1 MRYARLAITVL
12 LVAIPSTLVAQL
24 SEDVYRE
31 RIRTAQAT
39 PTTDNLLQAA
49 EAARLL
55 RDYRQA
61 EEFLQQAAQAVQQA
75 QNGLLANQILLELA
89 SGGGVNGAQRALR
102 QARRQRRLAP
112 QAVAGWANG
121 FPVLLV
127 GGELDEMIDRFSPE
141 AEDPRYRCTCYAQWE
156 NDPPQ
161 PDDPDARAD
170 VQAQLARNY
179 ARAGRHEDARRALET
194 AMSMPVSDEAVS
206 GVRRRWAQTYAEL
219 GDVEHAVEHLEYLL
233 SAPTLVTVHT
243 LETRMTWAPIRE
255 EPAFQVLLERHR

>member
-1 MRYARLAITVL
+1 
-12 LVAIPSTLVAQL
+12 
-24 SEDVYRE
+24 
-31 RIRTAQAT
+31 
-39 PTTDNLLQAA
+39 
-49 EAARLL
+49 LL

-102 QARRQRRLAP
+102 QARRLRRLAP

-127 GGELDEMIDRFSPE
+127 GGELDEMIGRFSLE
-141 AEDPRYRCTCYAQWE
+141 AEDPRYRCACYAQKAWMLRVAGRMDESRMYWDSLVTAWE

-243 LETRMTWAPIRE
+243 LESRMTWAPIRE
-255 EPAFQVLLERHR
+255 EPAFQALLERHR